1 MKRRSVFQF
10 LVTSF
15 LVAVLTASCGLFGT
29 TNTPQSTTGTQSP
42 VASTEVVKIGAILP
56 LTGPTGF
63 LGEGQ
68 QFGMNLAISD
78 LKTNKRKVEFIFEDS
93 KGKPDIAVSA
103 AKKLLDIDNV
113 NIQIVSTT
121 GVALATLPVYKQSGK
136 DNLVFV
142 MSVLPGITK
151 NYPFAYRI
159 YPTADEETDLV
170 ATYAKKQ
177 NYKRIGALNVAGQ
190 AGEVA
195 IKLLNEK
202 VKSFGGEIIAIE
214 NFKPGEKDFRV
225 ALQKFK
231 SLNLDGIFIYPFA
244 TDYPT
249 ISKQYDELGLEIPV
263 LGSLNLA
270 FSNLD
275 KQLTTNFKK
284 NVVFPAPRYFFSK
297 DDPAIKA
304 FDEKTRASGKE
315 SSFDIAYAYDMTNIL
330 VKAIDNSSSLSAK
343 SISEAIQKQMPYQ
356 GVSGNIRLND
366 DRDTRSDMRLVQY
379 TSNGV
384 KVLD

>member
-1 MKRRSVFQF
+1 MKRRSIFQF

-29 TNTPQSTTGTQSP
+29 TDTPQSTTGTKTP

-56 LTGPTGF
+56 LTGPTAY

-68 QFGMNLAISD
+68 QFGINLALSD

-103 AKKLLDIDNV
+103 AKKLLNLDNV
-113 NIQIVSTT
+113 NIQVVSTT

-136 DNLVFV
+136 DILVFV
-142 MSVLPGITK
+142 SSTLPEITK
-151 NYPFAYRI
+151 NYPFAYRV
-159 YPTADEETDLV
+159 YPTADEETDVLASYV
-170 ATYAKKQ
+170 KKQ

-190 AGEVA
+190 VGEVA

-202 VKSFGGEIIAIE
+202 VKSFGSEIIATE
-214 NFKPGEKDFRV
+214 SFKIGEKDFRV

-231 SLNLDGIFIYPFA
+231 ELNLDGFFVYPFS

-249 ISKQYDELGLEIPV
+249 ISKQYDEIGLDIPV
-263 LGSLNLA
+263 LGNLNLA
-270 FSNLD
+270 FNNID

-297 DDPAIKA
+297 DDQAIKA
-304 FDEKTRASGKE
+304 FNEKTKAAGKE
-315 SSFDIAYAYDMTNIL
+315 SSFDIAYYYDMTSIL
-330 VKAIDNSSSLSAK
+330 VKAIDNSNSLSAK
-343 SISEAIQKQMPYQ
+343 AIGEAIQKQMPYQ
-356 GVSGNIRLND
+356 GVSGTIRLNEN
-366 DRDTRSDMRLVQY
+366 RDTRAEMGLVRYSSD
-379 TSNGV
+379 GI
-384 KVLD
+384 KVIN

>member
-1 MKRRSVFQF
+1 M
-10 LVTSF
+10 
-15 LVAVLTASCGLFGT
+15 
-29 TNTPQSTTGTQSP
+29 
-42 VASTEVVKIGAILP
+42 
-56 LTGPTGF
+56 
-63 LGEGQ
+63 
-68 QFGMNLAISD
+68 
-78 LKTNKRKVEFIFEDS
+78 
-93 KGKPDIAVSA
+93 
-103 AKKLLDIDNV
+103 
-113 NIQIVSTT
+113 
-121 GVALATLPVYKQSGK
+121 
-136 DNLVFV
+136 
-142 MSVLPGITK
+142 
-151 NYPFAYRI
+151 
-159 YPTADEETDLV
+159 
-170 ATYAKKQ
+170 
-177 NYKRIGALNVAGQ
+177 NVAGQ